1 MKENPYSAMLGVIR
15 QATEPSGP
23 AGPVHSLLGKVL
35 STDPLRVDVAGT
47 PQEAERFY
55 VSMRL
60 LKGWKESLD
69 LECSEVSGR
78 FALTASC
85 PCPDGGGHN
94 GSTATMENGT
104 VTARCAA
111 TLAETVL
118 KQGDLVLLLSEDNQV
133 FYLIDKVVHMT

>member
-1 MKENPYSAMLGVIR
+1 MKENPYSAMLGVMR
-15 QATEPSGP
+15 QVSEP
-23 AGPVHSLLGKVL
+23 AGPAAAIHLLLGKVL
-35 STDPLRVDVAGT
+35 SADPLRVDVAGT

-55 VSMRL
+55 VSLHL
-60 LKGWKESLD
+60 LKGWKETLD

-94 GSTATMENGT
+94 GSAATMADGT
-104 VTARCAA
+104 MTAKCSA

-118 KQGDLVLLLSEDNQV
+118 KQGELVLLLSKDNQV
-133 FYLIDKVVHMT
+133 FYLIDKVVRMT

>member
-1 MKENPYSAMLGVIR
+1 MKENPYSAMLSVMR
-15 QATEPSGP
+15 QAAEPPGP
-23 AGPVHSLLGKVL
+23 AGPIHLLLGTVL
-35 STDPLRVDVAGT
+35 SADPLRVDVAGT

-69 LECSEVSGR
+69 LECSEASGR
-78 FALTASC
+78 FSLTASC

-94 GSTATMENGT
+94 GSAATMENGT

-133 FYLIDKVVHMT
+133 FYLIDKVVRMT